1 MKKMVLNQKPE
12 LLAPLNN
19 WKTFE
24 SQPNILDNADA
35 FYFGLQTNFSM
46 RDRADNFDIED
57 LDKLV
62 KKIHDAGKKCY
73 LATNIL
79 IYNTE
84 LVELHQTIQLAKN
97 SGVDA
102 IICNDMAAIM
112 IAKQI
117 GIPFHISTQANI
129 SNKISA
135 KFFESLGAERIILAR
150 ELDLDDIKEIISETS
165 IPVETFVHGAMCTAV
180 SGRCYLS
187 AELMGNKPEFSA
199 NRGKCVQ
206 PCRRY
211 YTLLGEEGEKIDY
224 EPFSGMF
231 FNAKDLCMIGHIPEL
246 IKAGIS
252 SFKIEGRMRD
262 PIYAAQV
269 VVCYR
274 EAIDSYY
281 DGTYSQEKVDDWLG
295 TLSKVFNRGFH
306 TGFYFSK
313 PKIDDIERSVRGNVS
328 KWHRK
333 WVGKV
338 VNYYRKAQAI
348 EIELYNGT
356 LQNGQELII
365 ENKVNFYYNFKI
377 KSLKID
383 DKIVEKTPI
392 IDGKNHIFV
401 GIKVEKQVPI
411 NSDVYLNVKVN

>member
-1 MKKMVLNQKPE
+1 MVTIQKPE

-46 RDRADNFDIED
+46 RDRADNFAIED

-84 LVELHQTIQLAKN
+84 LVELHQTIQVAKD
-97 SGVDA
+97 SAVDA
-102 IICNDMAAIM
+102 IICHDMATIM

-262 PIYAAQV
+262 PIYAANV
-269 VVCYR
+269 VACYR

-281 DGTYSQEKVDDWLG
+281 DGTYSQEKVDIWLEE
-295 TLSKVFNRGFH
+295 LSKVFNRGFH

-313 PKIDDIERSVRGNVS
+313 PKMDDIERSVRGNVS

-348 EIELYNGT
+348 EIELFNGQ

-365 ENKVNFYYNFKI
+365 ENKANFYYNFKI
-377 KSLKID
+377 TSLKID

-392 IDGKNHIFV
+392 IEGKNHIFV
-401 GIKVEKQVPI
+401 GIKVDKQVPI
-411 NSDVYLNVKVN
+411 NSEVYLFQAKEN

>member
-1 MKKMVLNQKPE
+1 MISLKPE

-24 SQPNILDNADA
+24 SQPSVLENADA

-46 RDRADNFDIED
+46 RARADNFAIKD

-62 KKIHDAGKKCY
+62 KKIHEAGKKCY
-73 LATNIL
+73 LTTNIL

-84 LVELHQTIQLAKN
+84 LIELHQTIQLAKD

-102 IICNDMAAIM
+102 VICHDMASIM

-135 KFFESLGAERIILAR
+135 KFFESLGAERLILAR
-150 ELDLDDIKEIISETS
+150 ELDLDDIKEIISEIS
-165 IPVETFVHGAMCTAV
+165 IPVETFIHGAMCTAV

-187 AELMGNKPEFSA
+187 AELMGHNPEFSA

-206 PCRRY
+206 PCRRL
-211 YTLLGEEGEKIDY
+211 YTFLGEEGEKIDY
-224 EPFSGMF
+224 DPFSGMF
-231 FNAKDLCMIGHIPEL
+231 FNAKDLCMIEHIPEL
-246 IKAGIS
+246 IEAGIS

-262 PIYAAQV
+262 PIYTAKV
-269 VVCYR
+269 VKCYR
-274 EAIDSYY
+274 DAIESYY
-281 DGTYSQEKVDDWLG
+281 NGSYNQIKIDNWLKE
-295 TLSKVFNRGFH
+295 LSEVFNRGFH

-313 PKIDDIERSVRGNVS
+313 PKLDGIERVVRGNVS

-333 WVGKV
+333 WIGKV

-348 EIELYNGT
+348 EIELYND
-356 LQNGQELII
+356 QIQIGQELII
-365 ENKVNFYYNFKI
+365 ENKANFYYNFKI
-377 KSLKID
+377 TSLKID
-383 DKIVEKTPI
+383 DVVIEKTPLI
-392 IDGKNHIFV
+392 EGKGHIFV

-411 NSDVYLNVKVN
+411 NSDVFLNILIDKQD

>member
-1 MKKMVLNQKPE
+1 MVLNQKSE

-46 RDRADNFDIED
+46 RDRADNFAIED

-62 KKIHDAGKKCY
+62 KKIHDAEKKCY

-102 IICNDMAAIM
+102 IICHDMAAIM

-252 SFKIEGRMRD
+252 SLKIEGRMRD
-262 PIYAAQV
+262 PIYAARV
-269 VVCYR
+269 VACYR

-281 DGTYSQEKVDDWLG
+281 DGTYSQVKVDSWLKE
-295 TLSKVFNRGFH
+295 LSKVFNRGFH

-328 KWHRK
+328 KYHRK
-333 WVGKV
+333 WIGKV

-348 EIELYNGT
+348 EIELFNEQ

-365 ENKVNFYYNFKI
+365 ENKVNYYYNFKI
-377 KSLKID
+377 TSLKID
-383 DKIVEKTPI
+383 DKTVEKTPV
-392 IDGKNHIFV
+392 IDGTNHIFV
-401 GIKVEKQVPI
+401 GIKVDKQVPI
-411 NSDVYLNVKVN
+411 NSNVYLNHLVDKRN